1 MCDRAFVVVLNEIG
15 ESGVRGR
22 EVSGECSHE
31 SLSGGSEVGTAEEEM
46 VVIRDGEIISCVIR
60 SSAGELFGLRRL
72 SMSLRSEVSK

>member
-1 MCDRAFVVVLNEIG
+1 MVVLNEIG

-46 VVIRDGEIISCVIR
+46 VVIRDGEMTEGADAVLCR
-60 SSAGELFGLRRL
+60 GADDQAHAE
-72 SMSLRSEVSK
+72 M